1 MSLKIRKCKLS
12 NLISSIIIN
21 NKDWIKN
28 VRKSNVRV
36 HVWTRGGICYTENML
51 SLTVGGF
58 LSIRFKAKNVSVSY
72 TLSGGWEKPSGVL
85 LQLAG
90 NSTNISKWSA
100 DTFPI
105 AINAN
110 WAEILWC
117 SYILNPWPVKIE
129 LSSIQVFISFS
140 YNKQF
145 CKDVFFVSP
154 WLRLSTEMHTVC
166 SRLSV
171 SRCRA
176 W

>member
-1 MSLKIRKCKLS
+1 MSENLTLESTFERGVAFVTLKTCCL
-12 NLISSIIIN
+12 
-21 NKDWIKN
+21 W
-28 VRKSNVRV
+28 
-36 HVWTRGGICYTENML
+36 
-51 SLTVGGF
+51 
-58 LSIRFKAKNVSVSY
+58 
-72 TLSGGWEKPSGVL
+72 LSGVFFLFALKQRTYLFHTHWVVDEKS
-85 LQLAG
+85 LQGFCCSLRVTRLTSL
-90 NSTNISKWSA
+90 NDQLRY

-110 WAEILWC
+110 WAEILWR